1 MANAPR
7 KVGQKRST
15 PNARG
20 RNQNGT
26 GTATGQ
32 NWTTQQRRDLKALA
46 RDFPKMEKFFTTH
59 GPIIGQ
65 LEGLM
70 GSGTQKRGGT
80 GTRTQAKTG
89 TRRQQSNTQ
98 RQAANG

>member
-26 GTATGQ
+26 GTGQ
-32 NWTTQQRRDLKALA
+32 TWTAQQKRDLKALT

-65 LEGLM
+65 LEALM
-70 GSGTQKRGGT
+70 GSGTQKRT
-80 GTRTQAKTG
+80 GTRTARTQAKTG